1 MFPEDPHNSF
11 LNAFMSGGWISG
23 VGYPVLVLVSIILG
37 LRFIFARTPWQPT
50 YLAVF
55 CAYVGLVGESV
66 IIDVEHWRHGYLL
79 LGMLWGLM
87 AASRAY
93 MAAAAARGSVALQ
106 ARAA

>member
-23 VGYPVLVLVSIILG
+23 ICYPILVLVSILLG
-37 LRFIFARTPWQPT
+37 LRFIFAGTPWQST

-66 IIDVEHWRHGYLL
+66 IIDTEHWRHGYLL

-87 AASRAY
+87 AASRSY
-93 MAAAAARGSVALQ
+93 MPGATAHGSAAMRIP
-106 ARAA
+106 